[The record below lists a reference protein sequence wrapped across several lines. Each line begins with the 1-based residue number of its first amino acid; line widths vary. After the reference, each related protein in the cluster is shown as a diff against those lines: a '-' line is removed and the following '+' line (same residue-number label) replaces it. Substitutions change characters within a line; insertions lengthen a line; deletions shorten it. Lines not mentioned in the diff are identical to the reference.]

1 MQNTINNLLYSY
13 SFTPN
18 TTNIYSLTKYN
29 KYNELFKLFD
39 YNGI

>member
-18 TTNIYSLTKYN
+18 TNIYSLTKYN
-29 KYNELFKLFD
+29 EYNELFKLFD
-39 YNGI
+39 YNGR